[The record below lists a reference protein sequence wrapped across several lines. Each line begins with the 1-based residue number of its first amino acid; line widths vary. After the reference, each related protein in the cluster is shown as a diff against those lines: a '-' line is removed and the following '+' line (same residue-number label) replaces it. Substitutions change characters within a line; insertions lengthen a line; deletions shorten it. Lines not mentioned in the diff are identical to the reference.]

1 MSSGSNKQY
10 TFTIVN
16 GEVVAFFEVEN
27 GFTEQESI
35 DNRDTFVIEGSQIT
49 HTKQTSNGPE
59 VTVFSDPEGD
69 GFYAV
74 TSESDNDSGS
84 GGSNSGDDSSGGSR
98 KAFKFDIVNGEVVA
112 VFELKDGVLESKSI
126 DDDGSETYVVEGD
139 VVVRTEQKT
148 FGAEITRY
156 ADADGDG
163 LYLRISEQW
172 VTASDA
178 PAGSIVPKL
187 SDSLSF
193 SFTDD
198 DDFIAVRGGDDSR
211 GGLGADQFVIRE
223 ASHLRIE
230 DFSSDEGDLLVF
242 DTGYGL
248 ASKAHLATFIT
259 DIRNNGQDFIVD
271 FGPNVSITLVGV
283 QPGQISVDDVSVLS

>member
-1 MSSGSNKQY
+1 MNSSSNKQY

-16 GEVVAFFEVEN
+16 GAVVEFFEVEN

-35 DNRDTFVIEGSQIT
+35 DSSDTFVIEGSQIT
-49 HTKQTSNGPE
+49 HTKQTSSGLE

-69 GFYAV
+69 GFYRVA
-74 TSESDNDSGS
+74 SRSDDDSGS
-84 GGSNSGDDSSGGSR
+84 GGSGSDDGSSGGSR
-98 KAFKFDIVNGEVVA
+98 KAFKFDIVNGEVVG
-112 VFELKDGVLESKSI
+112 VFELEDGVLESKSI

-139 VVVRTEQKT
+139 VVVRTEQKA
-148 FGAEITRY
+148 FGAEVTRY
-156 ADADGDG
+156 EDQDGDG

-172 VTASDA
+172 VSSSDA
-178 PAGSIVPKL
+178 PSGGFAHKL
-187 SDSLSF
+187 SNPLSF

-211 GGLGADQFVIRE
+211 GGLGSDQFVIRE
-223 ASHLRIE
+223 AAHLRIE
-230 DFSSDEGDLLVF
+230 DFSSIEGDLLVF

-248 ASKAHLATFIT
+248 ASKAHLARFIT
-259 DIRNNGQDFIVD
+259 DIHHNGQDFIVD